1 MLQHAGEKPFAC
13 KECNFSCR
21 RPSRLKYHT
30 LVRNLLLARNANTHA
45 GSPVIWKRIWKT
57 YIYEASTPGKWSI
70 SVILTLLCYDLRGE
84 GDNEEKLFAE
94 AQQRKYVPSLTQQ
107 APVTPPP
114 LATTTTKNGGR
125 WEWWQRSPFHLSVD
139 DDDDDD
145 DDTRNIYLR
154 NEYL

>member
-1 MLQHAGEKPFAC
+1 MQILIHAVAWFEKA
-13 KECNFSCR
+13 
-21 RPSRLKYHT
+21 YM
-30 LVRNLLLARNANTHA
+30 
-45 GSPVIWKRIWKT
+45 
-57 YIYEASTPGKWSI
+57 YEASTPSKWSI

-145 DDTRNIYLR
+145 ARNIYLR